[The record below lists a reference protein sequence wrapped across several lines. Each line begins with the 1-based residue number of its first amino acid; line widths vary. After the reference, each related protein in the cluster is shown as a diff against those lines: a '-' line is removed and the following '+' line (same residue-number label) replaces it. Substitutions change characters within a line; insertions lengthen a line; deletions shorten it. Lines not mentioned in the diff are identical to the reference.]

1 MNNQNLLI
9 YDSNTLYKIFEE
21 LKDSLNFKVVNVS
34 KNQLN
39 TINFDDFDNYLVL
52 TSQKDIKMD
61 NQFIFNDFPIKFSKL
76 LEKINVEFLKQK
88 FNEQSNIDIGSYK
101 ININSREIVLEKN
114 KLKLTEK
121 EIDTIIYLSKK
132 VGSVSISE
140 LQKEVWGYQSEL
152 ETHTVETHIH
162 RLRKKIKEKFNDNNL
177 IVSTKDGYQ
186 IN

>member
-1 MNNQNLLI
+1 
-9 YDSNTLYKIFEE
+9 
-21 LKDSLNFKVVNVS
+21 
-34 KNQLN
+34 
-39 TINFDDFDNYLVL
+39 L
-52 TSQKDIKMD
+52 TSQKDIKIE
-61 NQFIFNDFPIKFSKL
+61 NQFIFNNFPIKFSKL

-101 ININSREIVLEKN
+101 ININSREIILEKK

-121 EIDTIIYLSKK
+121 EIDTILYLSKN
-132 VGSVSISE
+132 VRSVSINE
-140 LQKEVWGYQSEL
+140 LQKEVWSYQSEL

>member
-9 YDSNTLYKIFEE
+9 YDSNTLYNVFEE
-21 LKDSLNFKVVNVS
+21 LKDTLNFKIINVS

-88 FNEQSNIDIGSYK
+88 
-101 ININSREIVLEKN
+101 
-114 KLKLTEK
+114 
-121 EIDTIIYLSKK
+121 
-132 VGSVSISE
+132 
-140 LQKEVWGYQSEL
+140 
-152 ETHTVETHIH
+152 
-162 RLRKKIKEKFNDNNL
+162 
-177 IVSTKDGYQ
+177 
-186 IN
+186 

>member
-9 YDSNTLYKIFEE
+9 YDSNTLYEIFEE
-21 LKDSLNFKVVNVS
+21 LKESLNFKIVNIQ

-39 TINFDDFDNYLVL
+39 IINFSDFDNYLVL
-52 TSQKDIKMD
+52 TLQKDIKIK
-61 NQFIFNDFPIKFSKL
+61 NQFLLNDYPIKFSNL

-88 FNEQSNIDIGSYK
+88 FNEQSSIDIGSYK
-101 ININSREIVLEKN
+101 ININSREIVLEKK

-121 EIDTIIYLSKK
+121 EIDTILYLSKN

-140 LQKEVWGYQSEL
+140 LQKEVWSYQSEL

>member
-9 YDSNTLYKIFEE
+9 YDLNTLYKIFEE
-21 LKDSLNFKVVNVS
+21 LKDSLNFNIVNIS

-39 TINFDDFDNYLVL
+39 TINFADFDNYLVL
-52 TSQKDIKMD
+52 TSQKDIKIE
-61 NQFIFNDFPIKFSKL
+61 NQFIFNDFPVKFSKL

-88 FNEQSNIDIGSYK
+88 FNEQSSIDIGSYK
-101 ININSREIVLEKN
+101 MNINSREIILEKK

-121 EIDTIIYLSKK
+121 EVDTILYLSKN
-132 VGSVSISE
+132 VGSVSINE
-140 LQKEVWGYQSEL
+140 LQKKVWSYQSEL

>member
-21 LKDSLNFKVVNVS
+21 LKDSLNFKIVNIS

-39 TINFDDFDNYLVL
+39 TINFADFDNYLVL
-52 TSQKDIKMD
+52 TLQKDIKIEK
-61 NQFIFNDFPIKFSKL
+61 QFIFNDFPVKFSKL
-76 LEKINVEFLKQK
+76 LEKINVQFLKNK

-101 ININSREIVLEKN
+101 ININSREIVLEKK

-121 EIDTIIYLSKK
+121 EIDTILYLSKN
-132 VGSVSISE
+132 VGSVSIDK
-140 LQKEVWGYQSEL
+140 LQKEVWSYQSEL

-162 RLRKKIKEKFNDNNL
+162 RLRKKIKEKFNDENFIISL
-177 IVSTKDGYQ
+177 KDGYK

>member
-39 TINFDDFDNYLVL
+39 TINFADYDNYLVL

-101 ININSREIVLEKN
+101 ININSREIVLEKK

-121 EIDTIIYLSKK
+121 EIDTILYLSKN
-132 VGSVSISE
+132 VGPVSING
-140 LQKEVWGYQSEL
+140 LQKEVWSYQSEL

>member
-9 YDSNTLYKIFEE
+9 YDSHTLYKIFEE
-21 LKDSLNFKVVNVS
+21 IKDSLNFKIVNIS
-34 KNQLN
+34 KNKLD
-39 TINFDDFDNYLVL
+39 TINFADFENYLIL
-52 TSQKDIKMD
+52 TSQKNIKMEH
-61 NQFIFNDFPIKFSKL
+61 QFIFNDFPIKFSKL

-101 ININSREIVLEKN
+101 ININSREIVFEKK

-121 EIDTIIYLSKK
+121 EIDTILYLSKN

-140 LQKEVWGYQSEL
+140 LQKEVWSYQSEL

>member
-9 YDSNTLYKIFEE
+9 YDSNTLYEIFEE
-21 LKDSLNFKVVNVS
+21 LKESLNFKIVNIQ

-39 TINFDDFDNYLVL
+39 IINFSDFDNYLVL
-52 TSQKDIKMD
+52 TLQKDIKMK
-61 NQFIFNDFPIKFSKL
+61 NQFLLNDYPIKFSNL

-88 FNEQSNIDIGSYK
+88 FSEQSSIDIGSYK
-101 ININSREIVLEKN
+101 ININSREIVLEKK

-121 EIDTIIYLSKK
+121 EIDTILYLSKN
-132 VGSVSISE
+132 VGSVSINE
-140 LQKEVWGYQSEL
+140 LQKEVWSYQSEL

>member
-1 MNNQNLLI
+1 MNNRNLLI
-9 YDSNTLYKIFEE
+9 YDSNTLYNVFEE
-21 LKDSLNFKVVNVS
+21 LKDTLNFKIINVS
-34 KNQLN
+34 KNQIN
-39 TINFDDFDNYLVL
+39 TINFADFDNYLVL
-52 TSQKDIKMD
+52 TSQKDIKIE
-61 NQFIFNDFPIKFSKL
+61 NQFIFNDFPVKFSKL

-88 FNEQSNIDIGSYK
+88 FNEQSSIDIGSYK
-101 ININSREIVLEKN
+101 MNINSREMVLEKK

-140 LQKEVWGYQSEL
+140 LQKEVWSYQSEL

>member
-21 LKDSLNFKVVNVS
+21 LKESLNFKIVNIQ

-39 TINFDDFDNYLVL
+39 IINFSDFDNYLVL
-52 TSQKDIKMD
+52 TLKKDIKMK
-61 NQFIFNDFPIKFSKL
+61 NQFLLNDYPIKFSNL

-88 FNEQSNIDIGSYK
+88 FNEQSSIDIGSYK
-101 ININSREIVLEKN
+101 ININSREIILEKK

-121 EIDTIIYLSKK
+121 EIDTILYLSKN
-132 VGSVSISE
+132 VGSVSINE
-140 LQKEVWGYQSEL
+140 LQKEVWGYQPEL

-162 RLRKKIKEKFNDNNL
+162 RLRKKIKDKFNDNNL
-177 IVSTKDGYQ
+177 IISTKDGYQ